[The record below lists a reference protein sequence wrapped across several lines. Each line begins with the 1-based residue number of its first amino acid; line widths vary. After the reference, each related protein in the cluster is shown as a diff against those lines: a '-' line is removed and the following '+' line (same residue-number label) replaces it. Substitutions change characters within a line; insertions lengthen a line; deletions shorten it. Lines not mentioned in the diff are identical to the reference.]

1 MSTSKKGKKNK
12 PMTPQDKLKYQ
23 IAHELGLYDKVSRYG
38 WGALTAAETGRIG
51 GIMTTRKKAGLV
63 PEEQSNVARG

>member
-12 PMTPQDKLKYQ
+12 PMTPQDRLKYQ
-23 IAHELGLYDKVSRYG
+23 IAMELGLYDKVRAHG

-51 GIMTTRKKAGLV
+51 GIMTTRKKAGMV
-63 PEEQSNVARG
+63 TGEQSSAARG